1 MPTNKTIAINEEVRN
16 DLNGLKEHER
26 ETYNDVISR
35 LVDVY
40 REKIL
45 RNSDKKLKVSPSK

>member
-16 DLNGLKEHER
+16 SLNDLKEHDR

-35 LVDVY
+35 LILTY
-40 REKIL
+40 KERIL